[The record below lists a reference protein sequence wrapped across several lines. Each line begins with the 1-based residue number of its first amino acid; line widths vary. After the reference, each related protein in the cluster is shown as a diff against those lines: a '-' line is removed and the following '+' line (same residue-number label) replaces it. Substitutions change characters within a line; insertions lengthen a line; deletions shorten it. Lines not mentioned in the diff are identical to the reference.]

1 MLVDRAGSGVV
12 VGGAVLNPPTQAAVR
27 SWRADVYTM
36 HHPTRPQVS
45 WLEYFGDIDEFG
57 VEVLNPSDKMAA
69 ELVNHGAR
77 ILPRAVE
84 DFAAMDTDSGQM
96 SKVAIEA
103 KGLAINIKPSAPWQ
117 NTVSFTEPSVI
128 PKKIPATAPDG
139 KKRVWQRRACGS
151 AAVRVVPL

>member
-1 MLVDRAGSGVV
+1 M
-12 VGGAVLNPPTQAAVR
+12 
-27 SWRADVYTM
+27 
-36 HHPTRPQVS
+36 S

-77 ILPRAVE
+77 VLPRAID

-96 SKVAIEA
+96 SRVAIEA

-139 KKRVWQRRACGS
+139 KEGGVT
-151 AAVRVVPL
+151 VRVMQL